1 MPGWGTFYNVMLIIL
16 GVLLGLRFKKFLPDR
31 FSEILLQVVG
41 LFIIFV
47 GFSLLRE
54 GQEEILLLLS
64 LIGGVLIG
72 ETLDITGRLNHLGA
86 RFSRKGTSPLS
97 RGFVTASLLFCVGP
111 MAIIGSLADG
121 LTGDSHILLTK
132 AVIDGIASVPLA
144 ATLGI
149 GVVFSIFPLM
159 VYQGGITLLAFFLE
173 GFFSPGAIAEISALG
188 GIIMLAMGIELMGIK
203 KIRVANLLPAIPL
216 LMIAIYFLGI

>member
-1 MPGWGTFYNVMLIIL
+1 MPGWGTFYNVIL
-16 GVLLGLRFKKFLPDR
+16 VIFGVLLGLRFKKFLPER

-41 LFIIFV
+41 LFIIFL
-47 GFSLLRE
+47 GITLLLE
-54 GQEEILLLLS
+54 GQEEILLLIS

-72 ETLDITGRLNHLGA
+72 EALDLTGRLNRFGA
-86 RFSRKGTSPLS
+86 RFSKMGTSPLS

-132 AVIDGIASVPLA
+132 AIIDGIASVPLA

-149 GVVFSIFPLM
+149 GVAFSVIPLM
-159 VYQGGITLLAFFLE
+159 LYQGSITLLAFFLE

-188 GIIMLAMGIELMGIK
+188 GIIMLAMGLDLMGIK
-203 KIRVANLLPAIPL
+203 RIRVANLLPALPL
-216 LMIAIYFLGI
+216 IMVAIYFLGI